1 MVERQRPEWWS
12 GSDRN
17 GRGRPLEDQL
27 VERARK
33 GDIDA
38 YEELVRLHQT
48 LAQRV
53 AYVVLGSE
61 AEAQDAT
68 QEAFVKA
75 YYALGSF
82 RTGASFRAWLMAIVR
97 NEALNRV
104 RSASRR
110 TSLVMRVA
118 EDRSLGAAA
127 PSPEAAVLAA
137 ERSAALGAALG
148 SLAPRDRVVIAL
160 RYFEDLSEKEMAVAL
175 DCPPG
180 TVKSRLSRALSKLKS
195 SLPEDEVV
203 TP

>member
-1 MVERQRPEWWS
+1 ME
-12 GSDRN
+12 
-17 GRGRPLEDQL
+17 GRPLEDQL
-27 VERARK
+27 AERARK

-38 YEELVRLHQT
+38 YEELVRLHQG

-53 AYVVLGSE
+53 AFMVLGSE
-61 AEAQDAT
+61 PEAQDAA
-68 QEAFVKA
+68 QVAFVKA

-118 EDRSLGAAA
+118 EDRSLGGAA

-195 SLPEDEVV
+195 SLPEDEAV